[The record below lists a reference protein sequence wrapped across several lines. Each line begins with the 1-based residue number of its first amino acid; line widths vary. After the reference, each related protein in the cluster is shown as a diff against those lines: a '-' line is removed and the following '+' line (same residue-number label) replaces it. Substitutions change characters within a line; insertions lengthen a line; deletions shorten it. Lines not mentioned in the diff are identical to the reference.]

1 MLNALLSTKSDLDT
15 RSRLQQRQ
23 QRQKYYFDRG
33 TRDLSP
39 LQSGDVVRVNH
50 NKQWYEELS
59 ILSTQHLALI
69 MFVLKL
75 VVCYVVIGVTLL
87 LHVKQRRAVIL

>member
-1 MLNALLSTKSDLDT
+1 MPNALLSTKSDLDT

-23 QRQKYYFDRG
+23 QHQKYYFDIG

-50 NKQWYEELS
+50 NKQWL
-59 ILSTQHLALI
+59 
-69 MFVLKL
+69 
-75 VVCYVVIGVTLL
+75 
-87 LHVKQRRAVIL
+87 R